1 MIDIQYDRKEKLYK
15 WASPDGQTFTF
26 TTPEVKAGKAFQFAV
41 SLLDPDL
48 FAALNQ
54 VIGTHPQLERV
65 AWKAAEIITGN
76 GVEIFDGMRGNVY
89 AMVDSSDGMGRY
101 AISNEDGYTSCQC
114 EHFQSFAAPMTES
127 GNRYCK
133 HILAY
138 HLHLVT
144 RAEY

>member
-1 MIDIQYDRKEKLYK
+1 MLDQIIYNRSARQYEFVDPESGEIF
-15 WASPDGQTFTF
+15 AAPSGQ
-26 TTPEVKAGKAFQFAV
+26 KAQLFQVMV
-41 SLLDPDL
+41 SMLDPDL
-48 FAALNQ
+48 FAAVSQ
-54 VIGTHPQLERV
+54 IVERHPQLERV
-65 AWKAAEIITGN
+65 GWKAVEIVTSN
-76 GVEIFDGMRGNVY
+76 GVEVFEGMRGNVY
-89 AMVDSSDGMGRY
+89 GMVDSSDGMGRY
-101 AISNEDGYTSCQC
+101 AITNEDGYTSCQC